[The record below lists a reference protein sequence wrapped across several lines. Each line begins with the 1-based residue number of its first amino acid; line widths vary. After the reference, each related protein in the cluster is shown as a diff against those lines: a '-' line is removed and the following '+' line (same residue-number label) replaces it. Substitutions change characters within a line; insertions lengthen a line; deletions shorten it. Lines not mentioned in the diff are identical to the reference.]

1 MTIKYQGKETATD
14 AATVAAFL
22 EALGVKTSEVVAEY
36 KGEILSGAAALAAS
50 LEEGAE
56 LNAFRIVAGG

>member
-1 MTIKYQGKETATD
+1 MKIKYQGKDENTD

-22 EALGVKTSEVVAEY
+22 ETKGGVENAVVEYRGEV
-36 KGEILSGAAALAAS
+36 LDAAAFAGTP

-56 LNAFRIVAGG
+56 LNLYRIVAGG